1 VLVGL
6 RWVKDSIH
14 SPSSPLSFLT
24 RLFDLSLSDARHLIS
39 SDKTTIN
46 FKSVRICGILTV
58 RSKKRKKNSSGKK
71 GTFHSFGDVIEDADF
86 GHSNDFL
93 FWNVKPLVVDVG
105 IS

>member
-1 VLVGL
+1 
-6 RWVKDSIH
+6 
-14 SPSSPLSFLT
+14 
-24 RLFDLSLSDARHLIS
+24 
-39 SDKTTIN
+39 
-46 FKSVRICGILTV
+46 V

>member
-1 VLVGL
+1 MLVGL

-24 RLFDLSLSDARHLIS
+24 RLFSLSLSDARHLIS

-58 RSKKRKKNSSGKK
+58 KSKKRKKNSSGKK
-71 GTFHSFGDVIEDADF
+71 G
-86 GHSNDFL
+86 L
-93 FWNVKPLVVDVG
+93 FTL
-105 IS
+105 SAM